1 MTKLER
7 ISRDIEALG
16 PDELARFRSWF
27 AEFDAAA
34 WDAQIEAD
42 ALAGK
47 LDELAEKALA
57 DHRAG
62 RTRPL

>member
-16 PDELARFRSWF
+16 PDELAKFRAWF
-27 AEFDAAA
+27 AEYDADV
-34 WDAQIEAD
+34 WDAQIETD
-42 ALAGK
+42 IKAGK
-47 LDELAEKALA
+47 LDQLAEQALA

-62 RTRPL
+62 RTKPL

>member
-7 ISRDIEALG
+7 ISRDIEALA
-16 PDELARFRSWF
+16 PEELAKFRAWF
-27 AEFDAAA
+27 AEYDADL

-42 ALAGK
+42 IKAGK
-47 LDELAEKALA
+47 LDKLAEQALA

-62 RTRPL
+62 RTKPL

>member
-47 LDELAEKALA
+47 LDKLAEKALA

-62 RTRPL
+62 RTRAL

>member
-7 ISRDIEALG
+7 ISRDVETLA
-16 PDELARFRSWF
+16 PDELARFRAWF
-27 AEFDAAA
+27 AEFDADQ
-34 WDAQIEAD
+34 WDAQIETD
-42 ALAGK
+42 IKAGK
-47 LDELAEKALA
+47 LDKLAEKALA